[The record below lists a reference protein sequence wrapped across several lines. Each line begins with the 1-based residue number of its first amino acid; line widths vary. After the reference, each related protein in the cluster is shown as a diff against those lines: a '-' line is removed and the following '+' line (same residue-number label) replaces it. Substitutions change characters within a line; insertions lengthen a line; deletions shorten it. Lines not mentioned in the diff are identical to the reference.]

1 MIRQIDDPQQ
11 KNNIARDILYAL
23 PVLISLNRVR
33 ILIWSFWNGDRYTS
47 SGTELVNAVKP

>member
-23 PVLISLNRVR
+23 PEWFGIPES
-33 ILIWSFWNGDRYTS
+33 T
-47 SGTELVNAVKP
+47 

>member
-1 MIRQIDDPQQ
+1 MPDVQ
-11 KNNIARDILYAL
+11 KYMQLYTTVHYILYAL